1 MKTGSRDEMRM
12 LADLHSGR
20 EALQDM
26 AASLKVL
33 VERSE
38 PRTAVEARLEAAI
51 RTLFRGG
58 VTPEVLSLAI
68 QELGRTRD
76 TGKGLSV
83 AQLRAARELAQYLA
97 ALELDRLP

>member
-26 AASLKVL
+26 AMSLKVL

-38 PRTAVEARLEAAI
+38 PRSVVEARLEAAI
-51 RTLFRGG
+51 RLLFRGG
-58 VTPEVLSLAI
+58 VTPEVLRLSI
-68 QELGRTRD
+68 QEVSRTKV
-76 TGKGLSV
+76 TGTGLSV

-97 ALELDRLP
+97 ALELAK